1 MNLFMI
7 IYRGVRKYIKH
18 PENSFFLTV
27 TSFFILLV
35 TIYSEAKV
43 LYNYDRIILYLCA
56 AVFLILVLVLI
67 AVYKM
72 GCRKIVMI
80 VNLMRKYKNQLS
92 IAFVIIS
99 YLSPLSAILL
109 AMLLRH

>member
-1 MNLFMI
+1 MNLFLI
-7 IYRGVRKYIKH
+7 IYKGVRKYIKH

-56 AVFLILVLVLI
+56 VILFILVLTLV
-67 AVYKM
+67 VSYKM
-72 GCRKIVMI
+72 GCRKVVRI

-92 IAFVIIS
+92 VAFVIIA
-99 YLSPLSAILL
+99 YFSPFSAILL